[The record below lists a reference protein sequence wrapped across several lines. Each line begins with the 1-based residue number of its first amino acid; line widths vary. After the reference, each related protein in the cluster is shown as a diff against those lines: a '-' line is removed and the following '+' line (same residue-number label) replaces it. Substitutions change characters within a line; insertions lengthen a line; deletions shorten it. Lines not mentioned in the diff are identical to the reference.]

1 MNLLTWLFLAAVALA
16 SATRLWLAQRQIRH
30 VRANRDSVP
39 GTFAEAIPLAAHQKA
54 ADYTA
59 AKTRF
64 GRVDVLVD
72 AALVLALTLGGLL
85 QALSDAWAAAFAPG
99 SLAHGTALLL
109 SVFFL
114 QAAVSLPLALY
125 RTFVIEQRFGF
136 NRMTL
141 GLFLADLAKQ
151 TLVALALGVPLLLA
165 VLWLMQRMGE
175 HWWLYVWG
183 VLTAFTLVFQVIFVP
198 VILPL
203 FNKLT
208 PITEGELAT
217 RVARLLERCGF
228 KSSGLFMMDG
238 SKRSSHGNAFFAG
251 FGAGKRIVLF
261 DTLVSRLEPA
271 EVEAVLAHELGHYKL
286 HHIVKMLALSA
297 ALTFAGL
304 FVLGRLIDES
314 WFYAGLGVRTPG
326 TAAALALFML
336 VVPEF
341 LFFLHPLTSLYSR
354 RREFEADAYARRH
367 ADSRD
372 LVHALVKLYKDNAAT
387 LTPDPLHSAF
397 YDSHPPAA
405 TRIARLQTPASSP
418 Q

>member
-1 MNLLTWLFLAAVALA
+1 MNLLTWLFLAALVLA
-16 SATRLWLAQRQIRH
+16 TATRLWLAQRQ
-30 VRANRDSVP
+30 VRYVRSHRDAVP
-39 GTFAEAIPLAAHQKA
+39 DTFAEAIPLAAHQKA

-59 AKTRF
+59 AKSRL
-64 GRVDVLVD
+64 GMVDVLVG
-72 AALVLALTLGGLL
+72 AVLVLALTLGGLL
-85 QALSDAWAAAFAPG
+85 QALSGAWATLFVPG

-109 SVFFL
+109 SVFFI
-114 QAAVSLPLALY
+114 QAAVSLPLAFY

-141 GLFLADLAKQ
+141 GLFLSDLAKQ
-151 TLVALALGVPLLLA
+151 TAVALALGVPLILA
-165 VLWLMQRMGE
+165 VLWLMQRMGQY
-175 HWWLYVWG
+175 WWLYVWI
-183 VLTAFTLVFQVIFVP
+183 VLTAFSLVFQLIFAP

-208 PITEGELAT
+208 PITEGELAA
-217 RVARLLERCGF
+217 RVARLVERCGF
-228 KSSGLFMMDG
+228 KSSGLYLMDG

-261 DTLVSRLEPA
+261 DTLVNRLEPA

-297 ALTFAGL
+297 VLTLAGL
-304 FVLGRLIDES
+304 FVLGQVIDRP
-314 WFYAGLGVRTPG
+314 WFYSGLGVRTPG

-354 RREFEADAYARRH
+354 RREFEADAYARLH

-405 TRIARLQTPASSP
+405 MRIARLRAAVP
-418 Q
+418 

>member
-1 MNLLTWLFLAAVALA
+1 MNALTWLFLLALA
-16 SATRLWLAQRQIRH
+16 LATATRLWLALRQIRH
-30 VRANRDSVP
+30 VGAHAGAVP
-39 GTFAEAIPLAAHQKA
+39 ETFADAIPLSAHRKA

-59 AKTRF
+59 AKARL
-64 GRVDVLVD
+64 GMLDVAIG
-72 AALVLALTLGGLL
+72 AAVVLALTVGGLL
-85 QALSDAWAAAFAPG
+85 QALSEAWAAAFAPG

-109 SVFFL
+109 SVFFV
-114 QAAVSLPLALY
+114 QAIVSLPLAFY
-125 RTFVIEQRFGF
+125 RTFVLEQRFGF

-151 TLVALALGVPLLLA
+151 TALALAIGVPLILA
-165 VLWLMQRMGE
+165 VLWLMQRMGGY
-175 HWWLYVWG
+175 WWLYVWL
-183 VLTAFTLVFQVIFVP
+183 VVTAFTLVFQLIFAP

-208 PITEGELAT
+208 PITEGELAG

-228 KSSGLFMMDG
+228 KSSGLYLMDG

-261 DTLVSRLEPA
+261 DTLVERLEPA

-286 HHIVKMLALSA
+286 HHIVKMLVLGAALS
-297 ALTFAGL
+297 LAGL
-304 FVLGRLIDES
+304 FILGQLIGEP
-314 WFYAGLGVRTPG
+314 WFYSGLGVRTPG

-341 LFFLHPLTSLYSR
+341 TFFLHPLTSLYSR
-354 RREFEADAYARRH
+354 RREYEADAYARLH
-367 ADSRD
+367 ADARC
-372 LVHALVKLYKDNAAT
+372 LVQALVKLYKDNAAT

-405 TRIARLQTPASSP
+405 MRIARLRAP
-418 Q
+418 

>member
-30 VRANRDSVP
+30 VRAHRDSVP

-59 AKTRF
+59 AKARF
-64 GRVDVLVD
+64 GRADVLVD

-114 QAAVSLPLALY
+114 QAVVSLPLALY

-228 KSSGLFMMDG
+228 KASGLYMMDG

-304 FVLGRLIDES
+304 FVLGRLIDEP
-314 WFYAGLGVRTPG
+314 WFYGGLGVRTPG

-405 TRIARLQTPASSP
+405 TRIARLQTPAASP
-418 Q
+418 L